1 MKDASALALY
11 GMRGANGVL
20 LVTTKK
26 GCVSAPQVSI
36 RLQTG
41 IQQPLGVPDPINA
54 YDYTTLYNQARV
66 NDGLPRLYTPEE
78 LNAYQNNTDPME
90 H

>member
-1 MKDASALALY
+1 
-11 GMRGANGVL
+11 MRGANGVL

-54 YDYTTLYNQARV
+54 YDYATLYNQARV

-78 LNAYQNNTDPME
+78 LRSEE
-90 H
+90 HTSEL